1 MSSLTSSPL
10 TGEDRGEGAL
20 IFLPPH
26 SNSLPPGEREPVTCI
41 IKQAKY
47 FVGSGLIFLTLA
59 AFASLREVCFKDS
72 IFESGIGG
80 EKRMLIAS
88 WMKNIFWIVWFVVG
102 LLASAVVANA
112 QQPDKVWKIGVLVSS
127 SQSVNAS
134 RDEALRQGLRDF
146 GYEEGKNIT
155 MEYRYAEG
163 KTERL
168 NQLARELVEQKV
180 DVIVVGGTRVATA
193 AKKATSTIPIVVAGA
208 GDLVEA
214 GLIKSFMFPGGNVTG
229 VARMSADFFGARLKL
244 IKEIL
249 PKTSQV
255 SALSNPKNPGHG
267 RSLKDAELG
276 ARAMGLT
283 FQSVTTQSANE
294 LESAVSAAA
303 KSGSGAL
310 FVMTDALFNS
320 HLERIA
326 QASIKNRLPS
336 VYDRTGFVE
345 AGGLMSYGV
354 NLPDLSRRAAE
365 YIDQIFKGA
374 KPGDLTLVQPT
385 KFDLALNL
393 KTAQQI
399 GVTFPPDVINRAVK
413 VVK

>member
-1 MSSLTSSPL
+1 M
-10 TGEDRGEGAL
+10 
-20 IFLPPH
+20 
-26 SNSLPPGEREPVTCI
+26 V
-41 IKQAKY
+41 K
-47 FVGSGLIFLTLA
+47 
-59 AFASLREVCFKDS
+59 
-72 IFESGIGG
+72 
-80 EKRMLIAS
+80 AS
-88 WMKNIFWIVWFVVG
+88 WMRNIVSVVAVVVG
-102 LLASAVVANA
+102 LLANVTVAQA
-112 QQPDKVWKIGVLVSS
+112 QQPGKVWKIGVLVSS
-127 SQSVNAS
+127 SQSVNAP

-168 NQLARELVEQKV
+168 NQLANELVEQKV

-255 SALSNPKNPGHG
+255 STLSNPKNPGHG
-267 RSLKDAELG
+267 RSLKDVELG

-283 FQSVTTQSANE
+283 FQSVTAQNANE
-294 LESAVSAAA
+294 LEGAVGAAA

-365 YIDQIFKGA
+365 YVDQIFKGA

-393 KTAQQI
+393 KTARQI
-399 GVTFPPDVINRAVK
+399 GVTIPPDVVNRAVK

>member
-1 MSSLTSSPL
+1 MVKT
-10 TGEDRGEGAL
+10 
-20 IFLPPH
+20 
-26 SNSLPPGEREPVTCI
+26 
-41 IKQAKY
+41 
-47 FVGSGLIFLTLA
+47 
-59 AFASLREVCFKDS
+59 
-72 IFESGIGG
+72 
-80 EKRMLIAS
+80 S
-88 WMKNIFWIVWFVVG
+88 WMKDMVRVMGIIVG
-102 LLASAVVANA
+102 LLAGVTGATA
-112 QQPDKVWKIGVLVSS
+112 QQPGKVWKIGVLVSS
-127 SQSVNAS
+127 SQAVNAE

-146 GYEEGKNIT
+146 GYEEGKNIV

-163 KTERL
+163 TTDQL
-168 NQLARELVEQKV
+168 NQLARELVDQKV
-180 DVIVVGGTRVATA
+180 DVIVVGGTRVTAA

-244 IKEIL
+244 IKETL
-249 PKTSQV
+249 PKTVQV
-255 SALSNPKNPGHG
+255 TALSNPKNPGHS

-283 FQSVTTQSANE
+283 FQSVTAQNPNE
-294 LESAVSAAA
+294 LEGAVSAAA

-320 HLERIA
+320 HLARIA
-326 QASIKNRLPS
+326 QSSNKNRLPS

-365 YIDQIFKGA
+365 YVDQIFKGA

-385 KFDLALNL
+385 KFDLAINL
-393 KTAQQI
+393 KTANQI
-399 GVTFPPDVINRAVK
+399 GVTIPPGVLNRAVK